1 MKQHFDPKESEIVM
15 TKKEFYRDFYRDLNE
30 DEQHVWDTA
39 DQFASEEILSIFGN
53 EPTLEDVKDVLNLYI

>member
-1 MKQHFDPKESEIVM
+1 M

-39 DQFASEEILSIFGN
+39 DQFASEEILSLFGN